1 MQQEAGRL
9 HHSSIHAPGGSRKPG
24 RGEGADKAGGGA
36 GKRRGQ
42 SHGDGETA
50 LLPSSPRCCH
60 LCTPQRVWGLC
71 PKVSGS
77 SPPHPTDEVSED
89 PGRGCGWPSPAPGPP
104 FREPDPYPA
113 GVPAPV
119 DPGKGC
125 GWPSPAPGPQGP
137 VDPEFSSVSDSGG
150 SVVGREMGWIPG
162 QRGLCNIPFFFRKNE
177 NIGDVNVH

>member
-1 MQQEAGRL
+1 ML
-9 HHSSIHAPGGSRKPG
+9 
-24 RGEGADKAGGGA
+24 
-36 GKRRGQ
+36 
-42 SHGDGETA
+42 A
-50 LLPSSPRCCH
+50 LLIRREENKAREAKKASGRAVQASCRAES
-60 LCTPQRVWGLC
+60 TPEG
-71 PKVSGS
+71 P
-77 SPPHPTDEVSED
+77 
-89 PGRGCGWPSPAPGPP
+89 WPSPAPGPP